1 MTEVPC
7 PYCSKPFVN
16 QSNLNK
22 HLKNVCPVLKA
33 SLAMSDLSMSRIGRT
48 EERQEGGGARK
59 KSKSRERGSD
69 ATEFEEQT
77 ASLAFERMLEADA
90 DVKSIFNGQTST
102 VRALLTSKFLNEQ
115 LNYIEER
122 KAFDVIESRYRSI
135 EAVFTKLNAPLQ
147 TQEAQATSTAPP
159 SSGMFGMFGR

>member
-1 MTEVPC
+1 MPEVPC
-7 PYCSKPFVN
+7 PYCLKTFAN
-16 QSNLNK
+16 RSNLNAHIK
-22 HLKNVCPVLKA
+22 EYCPVIKA
-33 SLAMSDLSMSRIGRT
+33 SEAMSELRIGRT

-77 ASLAFERMLEADA
+77 ASLAFERMLETDA

-147 TQEAQATSTAPP
+147 TQEAQATTSTTAPP